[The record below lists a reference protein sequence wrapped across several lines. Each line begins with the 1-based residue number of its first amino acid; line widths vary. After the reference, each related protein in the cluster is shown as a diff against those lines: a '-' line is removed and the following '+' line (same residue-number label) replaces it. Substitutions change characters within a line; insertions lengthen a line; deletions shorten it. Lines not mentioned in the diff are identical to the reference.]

1 MIYIFYF
8 LPALLLLWGLLTE
21 VKGIIE
27 LYHSRILDGI
37 VLSSQPLKQGT
48 KAEPD
53 QFFLVKISVIDV
65 TGSTNEVSVRHYSA
79 LPPPEGSMLKV
90 RQFKTGALSSVSEID
105 YSYRILKA
113 IVAGVLA
120 LIIIYYNTKKLLEG
134 SEK

>member
-8 LPALLLLWGLLTE
+8 LPVLLLLWGLVTE

-27 LYHSRILDGI
+27 LYHSRVLDGI
-37 VLSSQPLKQGT
+37 VLSSQVLKEGT

-53 QFFLVKISVIDV
+53 EFFLVKISVTDV
-65 TGSTNEVSVRHYSA
+65 TGSTSEVRVRYYSA
-79 LPPPEGSMLKV
+79 LPPQKGSVLRV
-90 RQFKTGALSSVSEID
+90 RQFKTGAFSSVSEID

-120 LIIIYYNTKKLLEG
+120 SIIIYYNTKNLLEG
-134 SEK
+134 REM